1 MRRRLTLGAGWAL
14 IAASVAGAA
23 SVLALGGA
31 NAQAASFWI
40 ACGSVVASIAGLL
53 VLALAVSGSAVVVLA
68 SPAFVAAATWL
79 LLFVVRP
86 IELYF
91 APWHAATAIGQ
102 FGFGVDELGRTTALG
117 ALGCAC
123 WSARVRGVRHG
134 GAGSDRGATAAGA
147 AGVLRPGGGA
157 HARRR
162 APRSGSS
169 SSSVRADLLRSR
181 TPRSRSGRGR
191 TQAPTGSSACGSC
204 RGPRCTRS
212 LCGFRERTRSALA
225 TLLVGAPISL
235 AASLAL
241 QLRALAV
248 FGLFAALVI
257 YVRSRDIRMRHVLI
271 GAVIACVGFVALGF
285 LQQAR
290 HYTHRM
296 STAEAVRLT
305 AETPL
310 WAMYVSDLSTFDSF
324 VAVEVLVPESLPYL
338 RGESLAEIPQV
349 LLPRALWPD
358 KPLGVDVRSGQIL
371 YPGTGVANPVS
382 LQGEL
387 YWNGGAWLVAVGA
400 LALGLLFGVLGRVG
414 LRVGPD
420 TPSLLVLYGVA
431 VPFTFAFLTRGLAIM
446 NASLVLALI
455 GTSLAIAVVS
465 PHARAS
471 IRSALALRGRRARL
485 AAAQ

>member
-1 MRRRLTLGAGWAL
+1 MRRRLTLGAGWTL

-31 NAQAASFWI
+31 NAQAASFWV
-40 ACGSVVASIAGLL
+40 ACGSVVASIVGLL
-53 VLALAVSGSAVVVLA
+53 VLALVVSGSAVVVLA

-91 APWHAATAIGQ
+91 APWHASTAIGQ
-102 FGFGVDELGRTTALG
+102 FGFGVDELARTTALG

-123 WSARVRGVRHG
+123 WSAGYAACVTV
-134 GAGSDRGATAAGA
+134 APGATAAPRRR
-147 AGVLRPGGGA
+147 VLRA
-157 HARRR
+157 F
-162 APRSGSS
+162 
-169 SSSVRADLLRSR
+169 
-181 TPRSRSGRGR
+181 SGRAAALTLVVGTALWVLLFIR
-191 TQAPTGSSACGSC
+191 QGGPAALAHSAVSIRDGQNASSY
-204 RGPRCTRS
+204 
-212 LCGFRERTRSALA
+212 GFIGVWLVQGATLYALAVWLRERTRSALA

-358 KPLGVDVRSGQIL
+358 KPLGVDVRSGHIL

-400 LALGLLFGVLGRVG
+400 LALGLLFGILGRVG